1 MHGKVQAY
9 KKTFKICSDQFA
21 PHMKRELI
29 VDRDSSEDL
38 GEIF

>member
-1 MHGKVQAY
+1 MHGKVQANEN
-9 KKTFKICSDQFA
+9 TFKICSDQFA

-29 VDRDSSEDL
+29 VDRDSSGDL